1 MPSYRYKGRDK
12 NGQLVEGSIE
22 AATPNSVAI
31 KLSSIDIMPISII
44 VTQNSQTVEEWMM
57 KLFGV
62 GLPTTE
68 DLIIFSQQMYSLLKA
83 GVSLIYG
90 LKVIAETTKHTVFR
104 NVITDVII
112 SLESGF
118 SFSKALKKY
127 PLVFHPLMTAMVEV
141 GENTGQLEAAFLQIK
156 GYLETEKSTRQR
168 IKTAIRYPLIV
179 VVAIIM
185 AIVIINVMV
194 IPAFRDFF
202 TAFGSNLPLPTR
214 ILIAMSDIFVHH
226 GWLIIILLGLI
237 SIGAMIYAHTPKGE
251 WWTSYLKLKI
261 PFVGSIIRRSIYA
274 RFCRAFSMAMS
285 SNVPLMQAFK
295 VVANIA
301 DNPYLE
307 QKIFMMRH
315 GIEKGE
321 SLYKAAKESQIFSPI
336 ALQMMAVGEETGEV
350 DKILLDIAFYYERDV
365 DYDLKKLGD
374 LLEPVLIIIIGMMV
388 LVLALGVFLPM
399 WDISTVALRKM
410 DGV

>member
-22 AATPNSVAI
+22 AATPNNVAI
-31 KLSSIDIMPISII
+31 KLSSIDVMPISII
-44 VTQNSQTVEEWMM
+44 ATQNSQTVEEWMM

-62 GLPTTE
+62 GLPSTE
-68 DLIIFSQQMYSLLKA
+68 DLIIFSQQIYSLLKA

-118 SFSKALKKY
+118 SFSKALRKY
-127 PLVFHPLMTAMVEV
+127 PQVFHPLMIAMVEV

-156 GYLETEKSTRQR
+156 AYLETEKSTRQR

-179 VVAIIM
+179 IVAIIL

-194 IPAFRDFF
+194 IPAFRNFF

-214 ILIAMSDIFVHH
+214 ILIATSDVFVHY
-226 GWLIIILLGLI
+226 GWLIIIMMGLVGL
-237 SIGAMIYAHTPKGE
+237 SAMVYASTPKGE
-251 WWTSYLKLKI
+251 WWVSYLKLKI

-295 VVANIA
+295 VVANVA

-307 QKIFMMRH
+307 QKILMMRH

-321 SLYKAAKESQIFSPI
+321 SLYKAAKESRIFSPI

-350 DKILLDIAFYYERDV
+350 DKILLDIAFYYEKDV

-374 LLEPVLIIIIGMMV
+374 LLEPILIIIIGMMV

-410 DGV
+410 DGI

>member
-22 AATPNSVAI
+22 ANTPNSVAV
-31 KLSSIDIMPISII
+31 KLSSIDIMPISIL
-44 VTQNSQTVEEWMM
+44 VTEDSQTVEEWLM

-90 LKVIAETTKHTVFR
+90 LKVISETTKHTVFR

-112 SLESGF
+112 SLESGY

-127 PLVFHPLMTAMVEV
+127 PMVFHPLMIAMVEV
-141 GENTGQLEAAFLQIK
+141 GENTGQLESAFLQIK
-156 GYLETEKSTRQR
+156 GYLETEQSTRQR
-168 IKTAIRYPLIV
+168 IKTAIRYPVIVLI
-179 VVAIIM
+179 AIIL

-202 TAFGSNLPLPTR
+202 SAFGSNLPLPTR
-214 ILIAMSDIFVHH
+214 ILIATSDIFIHH
-226 GWLIIILLGLI
+226 GWLIAIVLGLTVL
-237 SIGAMIYAHTPKGE
+237 GAWIYSNTPKGE
-251 WWTSYLKLKI
+251 WWFSYVKLRI

-285 SNVPLMQAFK
+285 SNVPLLQAFK
-295 VVANIA
+295 VVANVA

-307 QKIFMMRH
+307 HKILMMRH
-315 GIEKGE
+315 GIERGE
-321 SLYKAAKESQIFSPI
+321 SLYKAAKESNIFSPI

-350 DKILLDIAFYYERDV
+350 DKILLDIAFYYEKDV

-374 LLEPVLIIIIGMMV
+374 LIEPVLIIIIGMMV
-388 LVLALGVFLPM
+388 LMLALGVFLPM